1 MITAGEPVRIRS
13 LDLALTG
20 EAERDAPFAA
30 ALEQA
35 GLAGGAVLNHGAYE
49 QLKRRWSDLA
59 RERGYADAQFAV
71 ARIDVYPE
79 EHAADIALR
88 FDSGVRYA
96 FGRTELTQD
105 VLTAGLAASY
115 LDDFREGEPYD
126 AARLTD
132 AYAALASSG
141 YFETIDV
148 RPMPAD
154 AATRTIPIAVALT
167 SSARTQTSYGI
178 GYSDRHG
185 AALSLQPHQPP
196 RQRSRPSARHQ
207 PTAFGRHL
215 GADHDLPHAAAGF
228 ALRMARLRCRYR
240 ARGHRDVQ

>member
-1 MITAGEPVRIRS
+1 M
-13 LDLALTG
+13 TG

-79 EHAADIALR
+79 EHVADIALR

-132 AYAALASSG
+132 AYATLASSG

-154 AATRTIPIAVALT
+154 ATTRTIPIAVALT
-167 SSARTQTSYGI
+167 SAHVRRRATASAIRPTRGRAFASAAPTAASTI
-178 GYSDRHG
+178 AAISSASTYSF
-185 AALSLQPHQPP
+185 
-196 RQRSRPSARHQ
+196 RPSSRS
-207 PTAFGRHL
+207 
-215 GADHDLPHAAAGF
+215 
-228 ALRMARLRCRYR
+228 
-240 ARGHRDVQ
+240 